1 MKKSE
6 EPVRQPELPFA
17 NYTTATG
24 LALGELLLFTGRPE
38 YLELCL
44 HSIQLSARAILL
56 ASGLKWVGK
65 PPEGGKE
72 IPLHSAALAVVTA
85 WRERSDDLSVLGE
98 SIAALEEVLEGIGL
112 RYVSS

>member
-1 MKKSE
+1 MTKDKE
-6 EPVRQPELPFA
+6 QARTPELPFA

-44 HSIQLSARAILL
+44 HSIGLSARAILL

-85 WRERSDDLSVLGE
+85 WHERTDDLSALGE
-98 SIAALEEVLEGIGL
+98 SIAALEEILEGIGL
-112 RYVSS
+112 RYVAP